1 MFGKQSTW
9 NGAVKARGLT
19 DSIRFL
25 EAIYDRKLLINELDV
40 DSIFVFPSH
49 YEGFPVSLLEAIA
62 LGLPCVAS
70 SVGGIPDILDNGKA
84 GLLVEPRAP
93 LQLASTL
100 SKIIDDKTLRN
111 LIAMNAWERA
121 RKFYNHA
128 NFIKSYQGI
137 LRLK

>member
-1 MFGKQSTW
+1 
-9 NGAVKARGLT
+9 
-19 DSIRFL
+19 
-25 EAIYDRKLLINELDV
+25 
-40 DSIFVFPSH
+40 
-49 YEGFPVSLLEAIA
+49 
-62 LGLPCVAS
+62 
-70 SVGGIPDILDNGKA
+70 VGGIPDILDNGKA